1 MNKEIKVRTKD
12 GYLLATDS
20 GDIDYPGIDIEFIAD
35 NEDENAISRPRILF
49 EYPTYE
55 DGKLRVLIWDDKD
68 NEDYTREIVFDI

>member
-1 MNKEIKVRTKD
+1 MNNEIKVRTKG
-12 GYLLATDS
+12 GYLWAMES

-35 NEDENAISRPRILF
+35 NDNEENLSRPRVLF
-49 EYPTYE
+49 EYPE

>member
-1 MNKEIKVRTKD
+1 MSNDIKVKTKG
-12 GYLLATDS
+12 GYLWATEG

-35 NEDENAISRPRILF
+35 NEDENAVSRPRVLF
-49 EYPTYE
+49 EYST